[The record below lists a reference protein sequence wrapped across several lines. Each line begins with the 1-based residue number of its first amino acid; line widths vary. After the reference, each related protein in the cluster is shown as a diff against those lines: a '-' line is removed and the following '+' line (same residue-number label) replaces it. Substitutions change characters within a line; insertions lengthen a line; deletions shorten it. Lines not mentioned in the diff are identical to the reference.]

1 MSYVPATANPDM
13 WVVIGGMVAGAFA
26 VVWRSRSGNGHAAP
40 AATGGDSP
48 RLHGSEAEFD
58 ALLETHG
65 VDDSWGE
72 QADG

>member
-40 AATGGDSP
+40 AVTGVRGQPLTFYFGGTS
-48 RLHGSEAEFD
+48 
-58 ALLETHG
+58 LLYLCI
-65 VDDSWGE
+65 
-72 QADG
+72 